1 MRIKLIVF
9 VFALGTS
16 LTNAQQKNDS
26 ISIYKK
32 LEQVNVEA
40 IRAKKESPISFSE
53 MKKKDIEKV
62 SIRW

>member
-1 MRIKLIVF
+1 MRVKLILLVF
-9 VFALGTS
+9 TLGTV

-53 MKKKDIEKV
+53 MKRKYK
-62 SIRW
+62 